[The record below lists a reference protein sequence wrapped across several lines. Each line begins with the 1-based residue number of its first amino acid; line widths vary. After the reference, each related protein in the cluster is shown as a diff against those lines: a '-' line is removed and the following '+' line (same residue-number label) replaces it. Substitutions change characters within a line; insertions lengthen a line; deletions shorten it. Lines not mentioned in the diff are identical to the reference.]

1 MTNAPVHMT
10 RSELIK
16 KLAAHFPQFTVKDA
30 ELSVTVI
37 LSAMAD
43 NLSRGGRTEI
53 RGFGSFCINYRS
65 PRMGRNPKNGVSVPV
80 PGKYVPHFKA
90 GLELRERVDYQSNS
104 ASIINRDSG
113 PSSSE
118 LLISSRFRARVMP
131 T

>member
-90 GLELRERVDYQSNS
+90 GLELRERVDCQ
-104 ASIINRDSG
+104 
-113 PSSSE
+113 
-118 LLISSRFRARVMP
+118 
-131 T
+131 

>member
-1 MTNAPVHMT
+1 MT

-90 GLELRERVDYQSNS
+90 GMELRERFDYHSNS
-104 ASIINRDSG
+104 ASLINRDSG
-113 PSSSE
+113 PSSS
-118 LLISSRFRARVMP
+118 
-131 T
+131 